1 MSTTAPETASHTRP
15 EQKRTSVK
23 KIRTIVVDDE
33 PLARER
39 LATLLGTEADVEVVA
54 QCRDGEEAVAAIQDH
69 SPDLVFLDV
78 QMPQMNGFDVIEAVG
93 TDRMPLVIFVTA
105 YDQHALKAFQVRA
118 LDYILKPFDR
128 ERFTEALTRARKQ
141 IERDETGDLGR
152 RLLALVKDLRRD
164 QPRSDRLVV
173 KSGGRLFF
181 LRMDEIDWIEAAGNY
196 VRLHVGN
203 TSHLLRETMNAIEGR
218 LDPEKFFRIHRSRI
232 VNMERIQEMQPWLN
246 GEYAVVLRT
255 GTRLTLSRGYREK
268 LQERLG
274 RNL

>member
-1 MSTTAPETASHTRP
+1 M
-15 EQKRTSVK
+15 K
-23 KIRTIVVDDE
+23 KFKVLVVDDE

-39 LATLLGTEADVEVVA
+39 LTTLLSQEPDVELVGPA
-54 QCRDGEEAVAAIQDH
+54 RDGEEAITAIHDD

-93 TDRMPLVIFVTA
+93 SDKMPPVIFVTA

-118 LDYILKPFDR
+118 LDYLLKPFDR
-128 ERFTEALTRARKQ
+128 ERFTDALQRARKQ
-141 IERDETGDLGR
+141 LERDENGDLGR

-181 LRMDEIDWIEAAGNY
+181 LRTDEIDWVEAAGNY
-196 VRLHVGN
+196 VRLHVGPA
-203 TSHLLRETMNAIEGR
+203 SHLLRETMNAIEGR

-232 VNMERIQEMQPWLN
+232 VNMERIQELQPWLN
-246 GEYAVVLRT
+246 GEYAVLLRT

-268 LQERLG
+268 LQDRLG
-274 RNL
+274 KAI

>member
-1 MSTTAPETASHTRP
+1 M
-15 EQKRTSVK
+15 K
-23 KIRTIVVDDE
+23 KIRTLIVDDE

-39 LATLLGTEADVEVVA
+39 LTGLLSAEADIEVVG
-54 QCRDGEEAVAAIQDH
+54 QCRDGEEAVKGIMEH

-78 QMPQMNGFDVIEAVG
+78 QMPAMNGFEVIEAVG
-93 TDRMPLVIFVTA
+93 SERMPLVIFVTA

-118 LDYILKPFDR
+118 LDYVLKPFDR
-128 ERFTEALTRARKQ
+128 DRFQEALQRARTYIQ
-141 IERDETGDLGR
+141 RDETGDIGR

-164 QPRSDRLVV
+164 QPKTDRLVV

-181 LRMDEIDWIEAAGNY
+181 LRTDEIDWIEAAGNY
-196 VRLHVGN
+196 VRLHVGPV
-203 TSHLLRETMNAIEGR
+203 SHLLRETMNAIEGR

-246 GEYAVVLRT
+246 GEYAVLLRT

-268 LQERLG
+268 LQDRLA
-274 RNL
+274 RPV

>member
-1 MSTTAPETASHTRP
+1 M
-15 EQKRTSVK
+15 K
-23 KIRTIVVDDE
+23 KIRTLVIDDE

-39 LATLLGTEADVEVVA
+39 LTSLLGLEGDIEVIG
-54 QCRDGEEAVAAIQDH
+54 QCRDGEEAVGAIMDS

-78 QMPQMNGFDVIEAVG
+78 QMPGLTGFEVIEAVG
-93 TDRMPLVIFVTA
+93 TEKMPLVIFVTA

-118 LDYILKPFDR
+118 LDYLLKPFDR
-128 ERFTEALTRARKQ
+128 ERFQEALQRARTQ
-141 IERDETGDLGR
+141 IQRAETGDLGR

-164 QPRSDRLVV
+164 QPKTDRLVV

-181 LRMDEIDWIEAAGNY
+181 LRTDEIDWIEAAGNY

-203 TSHLLRETMNAIEGR
+203 TSHLLRETMNAIESR

-246 GEYAVVLRT
+246 GEYAVLLRT

-268 LQERLG
+268 LQDRLA
-274 RNL
+274 RTV

>member
-1 MSTTAPETASHTRP
+1 M
-15 EQKRTSVK
+15 K
-23 KIRTIVVDDE
+23 KIKVLVADDE

-39 LATLLGTEADVEVVA
+39 LAGLLSQEPDMEMVGQA
-54 QCRDGEEAVAAIQDH
+54 RDGEEAVTAIHDD

-93 TDRMPLVIFVTA
+93 SDKMPLVIFVTA

-118 LDYILKPFDR
+118 LDYLLKPFDR
-128 ERFTEALTRARKQ
+128 ERFKDALGRARKQ
-141 IERDETGDLGR
+141 LEREENGDLGR

-181 LRMDEIDWIEAAGNY
+181 LRTDEIDWVEAAGNY
-196 VRLHVGN
+196 VRLHVG
-203 TSHLLRETMNAIEGR
+203 TASHLLRETMNAIEAR

-232 VNMERIQEMQPWLN
+232 VNMERIQELQPWLN
-246 GEYAVVLRT
+246 GEYAVLLRT

-268 LQERLG
+268 LQDRLG
-274 RNL
+274 RGL

>member
-1 MSTTAPETASHTRP
+1 MSAKP
-15 EQKRTSVK
+15 
-23 KIRTIVVDDE
+23 IRTLIVDDE

-39 LATLLGTEADVEVVA
+39 MRTLLGTEADVEVVGEA
-54 QCRDGEEAVAAIQDH
+54 RDGLEAVETILGQ

-78 QMPQMNGFDVIEAVG
+78 QMPKLDGFEVIQTVG
-93 TDRMPLVIFVTA
+93 AERMPAVVFVTA
-105 YDQHALKAFQVRA
+105 YDQHALRAFEVQA
-118 LDYILKPFDR
+118 LDYLLKPFDHD
-128 ERFTEALTRARKQ
+128 RFQGALKRVRRQ
-141 IERDETGDLGR
+141 IDSQETGDLGR
-152 RLLALVKDLRRD
+152 RLLALVRDLKTERPSRT
-164 QPRSDRLVV
+164 DRLVI

-181 LRMDEIDWIEAAGNY
+181 LRAEEIDWIEAAGNY
-196 VRLHVGN
+196 VRLHVGT

-255 GTRLTLSRGYREK
+255 GTRVTLSRGYREK

-274 RNL
+274 RGL